1 MNFDYEQGYFKA
13 LVDVKNYFDSHS
25 TILKNLRMYNS
36 KKIPLLLDAFIRYHE
51 KMIIVGDQI
60 DLKLTADGKKVILDE
75 DKSH

>member
-1 MNFDYEQGYFKA
+1 MNLDYNQGYFKA

-25 TILKNLRMYNS
+25 DMLKHLRMYNS

>member
-25 TILKNLRMYNS
+25 DTLKHLRMYNS

-51 KMIIVGDQI
+51 KMIKVGDAI
-60 DLKLTADGKKVILDE
+60 DLKLTADRKKVILDE
-75 DKSH
+75 NKNH

>member
-1 MNFDYEQGYFKA
+1 MNLDYNQGYFKA

-25 TILKNLRMYNS
+25 DVLKHLRMYSS

-75 DKSH
+75 DKNY